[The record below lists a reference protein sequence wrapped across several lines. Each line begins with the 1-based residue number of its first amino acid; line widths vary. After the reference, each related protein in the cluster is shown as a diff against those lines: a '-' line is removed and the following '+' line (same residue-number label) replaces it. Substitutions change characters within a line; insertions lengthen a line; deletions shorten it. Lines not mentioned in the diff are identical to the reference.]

1 MAIERIR
8 TYCALCISRCGCIAV
23 VEDGR
28 LAGIEPDPDHP
39 TGRSLCVKG
48 RAAAELASHPQRLTQ
63 PLRRT
68 GRKGADPGWQALS
81 WEAALDFAAER
92 LQRIAREHGPEA
104 VAFSVT
110 TPSGTAVADGMGW
123 LLRLANAFG
132 SPNLL
137 FTTHVCNWHR
147 DHATRLTTGADI
159 GMPDFAQASCLFLW
173 GFNPSATWPAFGERV
188 AAARRRGMKLVV
200 VDPRRAGLA
209 GKADVWLPVRPG
221 TDGALA
227 LALAGM
233 LIDAGHF
240 DAAFV
245 ARYSNGPFLVRE
257 DNGAV
262 LRRAG
267 EPLVW
272 DDAAGAPVA
281 AGQAQSPAL
290 RGRFDVDGTACRPA
304 FELYAALCREMPPER
319 AAALTGV
326 PVDRLR
332 QAAALLGEQAP
343 VAYYAW
349 AGVNQGSNVT
359 QTSRALAI
367 LFALTGGFDAPG
379 GNRQWPK
386 PALANVTG
394 RELLAPGQRAKTL
407 GLSERPLGP
416 AAAGFVT
423 EPDLYRAMRTGK
435 PYAVRGL
442 VSFGAN
448 LLTTRPD
455 PASGR
460 AALNG
465 LDFHLHADL
474 FRNETASYAD
484 LLLPV
489 ASAWERSGLCAGFQ
503 LDRQASARL
512 QLRPAVAPPLG
523 EARSDAWI
531 AFELAK
537 RLGLARHFFAGD
549 MAAGL
554 AHELE
559 PSGLS
564 ADDLRASPGGI
575 ELPLAEDPLAYR
587 RQGFATPSGRLEIYS
602 ETLLA
607 QRQPPLPAYLPP
619 PATPDGAYPLTLTS
633 AKAVPY
639 CHSQFRAIES
649 LRRRQPEA
657 RVEVHPATAAAA
669 GIGDGEIVE
678 LLSPNGRVRVRARL
692 SAAIAEGFVC
702 LDYGW
707 EGESN
712 YAMLVGLDVM
722 DPVSG
727 SLPLR
732 GGACSLHRCSGTSA
746 GHEQES
752 PPQPPAD

>member
-1 MAIERIR
+1 MAIERIQ

-48 RAAAELASHPQRLTQ
+48 RAAAELVGHPQRLTQ

-68 GRKGADPGWQALS
+68 GRKGGDPGWQALS
-81 WEAALDFAAER
+81 WAAALDFAAER
-92 LQRIAREHGPEA
+92 LQGIAREHGPEA
-104 VAFSVT
+104 VAFSIT

-132 SPNLL
+132 SPNVL

-147 DHATRLTTGADI
+147 DNATRLTTGADI
-159 GMPDFAQASCLFLW
+159 GMPDFEQASCLFLW

-200 VDPRRAGLA
+200 ADPRRAGLA
-209 GKADVWLPVRPG
+209 GKADLWLPVRPG

-233 LIDAGHF
+233 LIDAGRF

-245 ARYSNGPFLVRE
+245 ARHSNGPFLVRE
-257 DNGAV
+257 DSGAV
-262 LRRAG
+262 LRRG
-267 EPLVW
+267 DRPLVW
-272 DDAAGAPVA
+272 DEAVGGPVD
-281 AGQAQSPAL
+281 AGQAQAPAL
-290 RGRFDVDGTACRPA
+290 RGRFDVDGVACRPA
-304 FELYAALCREMPPER
+304 FDLYAALCREMSPER

-326 PVDRLR
+326 PVERIR
-332 QAAALLGEQAP
+332 QAAALLGEHAP
-343 VAYYAW
+343 TAYYAW
-349 AGVNQGSNVT
+349 AGVNQGTNVT

-379 GNRQWPK
+379 GNRQWPR
-386 PALANVTG
+386 PAVANVTG
-394 RELLAPGQRAKTL
+394 RELLSPGQRAKTL
-407 GLSERPLGP
+407 GLPARPLGP

-423 EPDLYRAMRTGK
+423 EPDLYRAMRTGR
-435 PYAVRGL
+435 PYAVKGL

-460 AALNG
+460 AALNA

-474 FRNETASYAD
+474 FQNETASHAD

-489 ASAWERSGLCAGFQ
+489 ASAWERGGLCSGFQ
-503 LDRQASARL
+503 LDRQASATI
-512 QLRPAVAPPLG
+512 QLRSAVVPAPG
-523 EARSDAWI
+523 EARPDAWI

-537 RLGLARHFFAGD
+537 RLGLAGHFFAGD

-554 AHELE
+554 AHELK
-559 PSGLS
+559 PTGLS
-564 ADDLRASPGGI
+564 ADDLRARPGGI
-575 ELPLAEDPLAYR
+575 ELPLADNPRAYR
-587 RQGFATPSGRLEIYS
+587 QQGFATPSGCLEIYS
-602 ETLLA
+602 ESLLA
-607 QRQPPLPAYLPP
+607 SGQPPLPAYLPP
-619 PATPDGAYPLTLTS
+619 AAPGGAYPLALTS
-633 AKAVPY
+633 TKAVPY

-649 LRRRQPEA
+649 LRRRLPEA

-669 GIGDGEIVE
+669 GIDDGAAVE
-678 LLSPNGRVRVRARL
+678 LASPYGRVLLRARL
-692 SAAIAEGFVC
+692 SAAIAEGIVC
-702 LDYGW
+702 VDYGW
-707 EGESN
+707 EGEGN
-712 YAMLVGLDVM
+712 YAMLLGLDAM

-732 GGACSLHRCSGTSA
+732 AGVCSLRPCPGATV
-746 GHEQES
+746 GH
-752 PPQPPAD
+752 A